1 VTSAG
6 PGLVIAGAAR
16 SGTSTL
22 AAALR
27 EHPAIDPGATKEP
40 NFFSRHYDR
49 GWEWYESLYAERA
62 DGLLR
67 MDASTSY
74 TYPQFP
80 DALGRLAKA
89 APDSFLVYVVREPI
103 ARAVSHYLMRRHT
116 LRLEDAPTFGAALSA
131 SSYYTDVSD
140 YKHWLAQLEKHSS
153 PGKLL
158 VVPFAALTAS
168 SHDVATVVCQ
178 RLELE
183 PPPLNIETVVAHRN
197 NVVEFRGTVALKA
210 VKILRQSRV
219 YPRIRAAVGATRV
232 RDIRSRMIK
241 SSPMPT
247 VEEALATC
255 SAYQRTELDELRG
268 NIAQSVSTWLAEQDS
283 RLGLTWSA
291 SWPTSSGPSDR

>member
-1 VTSAG
+1 MTPAG
-6 PGLVIAGAAR
+6 PDLVIAGAAR

-49 GWEWYESLYAERA
+49 GWEWYEGQYAERT

-80 DALGRLAKA
+80 DALDRLSKA
-89 APDSFLVYVVREPI
+89 APDAYLVYVVREPI

-116 LRLEDAPTFGAALSA
+116 LRLEEAPTFGAALTA
-131 SSYYTDVSD
+131 GSYYTDVSD
-140 YKHWLAQLEKHSS
+140 YAHWLAQLEEHSA
-153 PGKLL
+153 PGRLL

-168 SHDVATVVCQ
+168 SHDIASAICQ
-178 RLELE
+178 QLGLE
-183 PPPLNIETVVAHRN
+183 PPPLNIETVTAHRN

-210 VKILRQSRV
+210 VKMLRQSRA
-219 YPRIRAAVGATRV
+219 YPRIRAAVGASRV
-232 RDIRSRMIK
+232 RGIRSRMIK
-241 SSPMPT
+241 SAPMPT
-247 VEEALATC
+247 VEEALSTC
-255 SAYQRTELDELRG
+255 STEQRAQLDEFHAT
-268 NIAQSVSTWLAEQDS
+268 IDKSVNTWLAEQDR
-283 RLGLTWSA
+283 RLSLDWSA
-291 SWPTSSGPSDR
+291 SWLSSDR